1 MKKIVPL
8 ICSLTLLNACVIHV
22 GANESAH
29 ASADIQH
36 RQLQLNA
43 NNLQQLIANTEAGDL
58 QIIGEKGREQIEVE
72 ARVNFDKPEQ
82 LELTL
87 EAKGNAAVLIARNK
101 ENVSFGYVDNASVD
115 LVVRVPERF
124 ALKLEDGS
132 GDTQI
137 EGLTGDL
144 LIQDGSGNLQVSG
157 GRQVSIEDGSG
168 NLSLTQTTGNV
179 SIDDGSGDIRVS
191 QIAGTLT
198 LTDGSGDVEI
208 NQVQGTV
215 TIEDGSGD
223 IRVAQAGG
231 LTIDDA
237 GSGDLSYQQISGRI
251 SVPEEH
257 MRE

>member
-22 GANESAH
+22 GANEPAN
-29 ASADIQH
+29 IQN

-43 NNLQQLIANTEAGDL
+43 NNLQQLVAETEAGDL
-58 QIIGEKGREQIEVE
+58 HIIGEKGREQIEVE
-72 ARVNFDKPEQ
+72 ARINFDNIDQ

-87 EAKGNAAVLIARNK
+87 EAKGNAAVLVARNK
-101 ENVSFGYVDNASVD
+101 EQVSFGYVDNASID

-132 GDTQI
+132 GDTRV

-144 LIQDGSGNLQVSG
+144 LIADGSGNLQVSG
-157 GRQVSIEDGSG
+157 GRQVTIEDGSG
-168 NLSLTQTTGNV
+168 NLSLAQTTSNV
-179 SIDDGSGDIRVS
+179 SIDDGSGDIRIS
-191 QIAGTLT
+191 QIGGTLT

-231 LTIDDA
+231 LTVDDD
-237 GSGDLSYQQISGRI
+237 GSGELSYQQISGRI
-251 SVPEEH
+251 TVPDDH

>member
-22 GANESAH
+22 GANEPAH
-29 ASADIQH
+29 IQN

-43 NNLQQLIANTEAGDL
+43 NNLQQLVAETEAGDL
-58 QIIGEKGREQIEVE
+58 HIIGEKGREQIEVE
-72 ARVNFDKPEQ
+72 ARINFDNIDQ

-87 EAKGNAAVLIARNK
+87 EAKGNAAVLVARNK
-101 ENVSFGYVDNASVD
+101 EQVSFGYVDNASVD

-132 GDTQI
+132 GDTRV

-144 LIQDGSGNLQVSG
+144 LIADGSGNLQVSG
-157 GRQVSIEDGSG
+157 GRQVTIEDGSG
-168 NLSLTQTTGNV
+168 NLSLAQTSGNV
-179 SIDDGSGDIRVS
+179 SIDDGSGDISAS
-191 QIAGTLT
+191 QIGGTLT

-208 NQVQGTV
+208 NQVKGTV

-231 LTIDDA
+231 LTVDDD
-237 GSGDLSYQQISGRI
+237 GSGELSYQQISGRI
-251 SVPEEH
+251 TVPDDH

>member
-22 GANESAH
+22 GANEPAH
-29 ASADIQH
+29 IQN

-43 NNLQQLIANTEAGDL
+43 NNLQQLVAETEAGDL
-58 QIIGEKGREQIEVE
+58 HIIGEKGREQIEVE
-72 ARVNFDKPEQ
+72 ARVNFDNIDQ

-101 ENVSFGYVDNASVD
+101 EQVSFGYVDNASVD

-132 GDTQI
+132 GDTRV

-144 LIQDGSGNLQVSG
+144 LIADGSGNLQVSG
-157 GRQVSIEDGSG
+157 GRQVTIEDGSG
-168 NLSLTQTTGNV
+168 NLSLAQTSGNV
-179 SIDDGSGDIRVS
+179 SIDDGSGDISAS
-191 QIAGTLT
+191 QIGGTLT

-208 NQVQGTV
+208 SQVQGTV

-231 LTIDDA
+231 LTVDDD
-237 GSGDLSYQQISGRI
+237 GSGELSYQQISGRI
-251 SVPEEH
+251 TVPDDH

>member
-22 GANESAH
+22 GANEPAN
-29 ASADIQH
+29 IQN

-43 NNLQQLIANTEAGDL
+43 NNLQQLVAETEAGDL
-58 QIIGEKGREQIEVE
+58 HIIGEKGREQIEVE
-72 ARVNFDKPEQ
+72 ARVNFDNIDQ

-87 EAKGNAAVLIARNK
+87 EAKGNAAVLVARNK
-101 ENVSFGYVDNASVD
+101 EQVSFGYVDNASVD

-132 GDTQI
+132 GDTRV

-144 LIQDGSGNLQVSG
+144 LIADGSGNLQVSG
-157 GRQVSIEDGSG
+157 GRQVTIEDGSG
-168 NLSLTQTTGNV
+168 NLSLAQTSGNV
-179 SIDDGSGDIRVS
+179 SIDDGSGDISAS
-191 QIAGTLT
+191 QIGGTLT

-215 TIEDGSGD
+215 TIDDGSGD

-231 LTIDDA
+231 LTVDDD
-237 GSGDLSYQQISGRI
+237 GSGELSYQQISGRI
-251 SVPEEH
+251 TVPDDQ

>member
-22 GANESAH
+22 GANEPAH
-29 ASADIQH
+29 IQN

-43 NNLQQLIANTEAGDL
+43 NNLQQLVAETEAGDL
-58 QIIGEKGREQIEVE
+58 HIIGEKGREQIEVE
-72 ARVNFDKPEQ
+72 ARINFDNIDQ

-87 EAKGNAAVLIARNK
+87 EAKGNAAVLVARNK
-101 ENVSFGYVDNASVD
+101 EQVSFGYVDNASVD

-132 GDTQI
+132 GDTRV

-144 LIQDGSGNLQVSG
+144 LIADGSGNLQVSG
-157 GRQVSIEDGSG
+157 GRQVTIEDGSG
-168 NLSLTQTTGNV
+168 NLSLAQTSGNV
-179 SIDDGSGDIRVS
+179 SIDDGSGDISAS
-191 QIAGTLT
+191 QIGGTLT

-231 LTIDDA
+231 LTVDDD
-237 GSGDLSYQQISGRI
+237 GSGELSYQQISGRI
-251 SVPEEH
+251 TVPDDH

>member
-22 GANESAH
+22 GANEPAN
-29 ASADIQH
+29 IQN

-43 NNLQQLIANTEAGDL
+43 NNLQQLVAETEAGDL
-58 QIIGEKGREQIEVE
+58 HIIGEKGREQIEVE
-72 ARVNFDKPEQ
+72 ARINFDNIDQ

-87 EAKGNAAVLIARNK
+87 EAKGNAAVLVARNK
-101 ENVSFGYVDNASVD
+101 EQVSFGYVDNASVD

-132 GDTQI
+132 GDTRV

-144 LIQDGSGNLQVSG
+144 LIADGSGNLQVSG
-157 GRQVSIEDGSG
+157 GRQVTIEDGSG
-168 NLSLTQTTGNV
+168 NLSLAQTTGNV
-179 SIDDGSGDIRVS
+179 SIDDGSGDIRAS
-191 QIAGTLT
+191 QIGGTLT

-208 NQVQGTV
+208 SQVQGTV

-231 LTIDDA
+231 LTVDDD
-237 GSGDLSYQQISGRI
+237 GSGELSYQQISGRI
-251 SVPEEH
+251 TVPDDH

>member
-1 MKKIVPL
+1 MKKIVSL

-22 GANESAH
+22 GANEPAN
-29 ASADIQH
+29 IQN

-43 NNLQQLIANTEAGDL
+43 NNLQQLVAETEAGDL
-58 QIIGEKGREQIEVE
+58 HIIGEKGREQIEVE
-72 ARVNFDKPEQ
+72 ARVNFDNIDQ

-87 EAKGNAAVLIARNK
+87 EAKGNAAVLVARNK
-101 ENVSFGYVDNASVD
+101 EQVSFGYVDNASVD

-132 GDTQI
+132 GDTRV

-144 LIQDGSGNLQVSG
+144 LIADGSGNLQVSG
-157 GRQVSIEDGSG
+157 GRQVTIEDGSG
-168 NLSLTQTTGNV
+168 NLSLAQTSGNV
-179 SIDDGSGDIRVS
+179 SIDDGSGDISAS
-191 QIAGTLT
+191 QIGGTLT

-215 TIEDGSGD
+215 TIDDGSGD

-231 LTIDDA
+231 LTVDDD
-237 GSGDLSYQQISGRI
+237 GSGELSYQQISGRI
-251 SVPEEH
+251 TVPDDQ

>member
-22 GANESAH
+22 GANEPAN
-29 ASADIQH
+29 IQN

-43 NNLQQLIANTEAGDL
+43 NNLQQLVAETEAGDL
-58 QIIGEKGREQIEVE
+58 HIIGEKGREQIEVE
-72 ARVNFDKPEQ
+72 ARINFDNIDQ

-87 EAKGNAAVLIARNK
+87 ETKGKAAILIARNK
-101 ENVSFGYVDNASVD
+101 EQVSFGYVDNASVD

-132 GDTQI
+132 GDTRI

-157 GRQVSIEDGSG
+157 GHQVNIEDGSG
-168 NLSLTQTTGNV
+168 NLSLTQTTGSV
-179 SIDDGSGDIRVS
+179 RIDDGSGDISAS
-191 QIAGTLT
+191 QIGGALT

-231 LTIDDA
+231 LTVDDD
-237 GSGDLSYQQISGRI
+237 GSGELSYQQISGRV
-251 SVPEEH
+251 SVPDEH

>member
-22 GANESAH
+22 GANEPAN
-29 ASADIQH
+29 IQN

-43 NNLQQLIANTEAGDL
+43 NNLQQLVAETEAGDL
-58 QIIGEKGREQIEVE
+58 HIIGEKGREQIEVE
-72 ARVNFDKPEQ
+72 ARINFDNIDQ

-87 EAKGNAAVLIARNK
+87 EAKGNAAVLVARNK
-101 ENVSFGYVDNASVD
+101 EQVSFGYVDNASID

-132 GDTQI
+132 GDTRV

-144 LIQDGSGNLQVSG
+144 LIADGSGNLQVSG
-157 GRQVSIEDGSG
+157 GRQVTIEDGSG
-168 NLSLTQTTGNV
+168 NLSLAQTTGNV
-179 SIDDGSGDIRVS
+179 SIDDGSGDIRAS
-191 QIAGTLT
+191 QIGGTLT

-208 NQVQGTV
+208 SQVQGTV

-231 LTIDDA
+231 LTVDDD
-237 GSGDLSYQQISGRI
+237 GSGELSYQQIFRPDHSAG
-251 SVPEEH
+251 
-257 MRE
+257 

>member
-22 GANESAH
+22 GANEPAN
-29 ASADIQH
+29 IQN

-43 NNLQQLIANTEAGDL
+43 NNLQQLVAETEAGDL
-58 QIIGEKGREQIEVE
+58 HIIGEKGREQIEVE
-72 ARVNFDKPEQ
+72 ARINFDNIDQ

-87 EAKGNAAVLIARNK
+87 EAKGNAAVLVARNK
-101 ENVSFGYVDNASVD
+101 EQVSFGYVDNASID

-132 GDTQI
+132 GDTRV

-144 LIQDGSGNLQVSG
+144 LIADGSGNLQVSG
-157 GRQVSIEDGSG
+157 GRQVTIEDGSG
-168 NLSLTQTTGNV
+168 NLSLAQTTGNV
-179 SIDDGSGDIRVS
+179 SIDDGSGDIRAS
-191 QIAGTLT
+191 QIGGTLT

-208 NQVQGTV
+208 SQVQGIV

-231 LTIDDA
+231 LTVDDD
-237 GSGDLSYQQISGRI
+237 GSGELSYQQISGRI
-251 SVPEEH
+251 TVPDDH

>member
-22 GANESAH
+22 GANEPAN
-29 ASADIQH
+29 IQN

-43 NNLQQLIANTEAGDL
+43 NNLQQLVAETEAGDL
-58 QIIGEKGREQIEVE
+58 HIIGEKGRELIEVE
-72 ARVNFDKPEQ
+72 ARINFDNIDQ

-87 EAKGNAAVLIARNK
+87 EAKGNAAVLVARNK
-101 ENVSFGYVDNASVD
+101 EQVSFGYVDNASID

-132 GDTQI
+132 GDTRV

-144 LIQDGSGNLQVSG
+144 LIADGSGNLQVSG
-157 GRQVSIEDGSG
+157 GRQVTIEDGSG
-168 NLSLTQTTGNV
+168 NLSLAQTTGNV
-179 SIDDGSGDIRVS
+179 SIDDGSGDIRAS
-191 QIAGTLT
+191 QIGGTLT

-208 NQVQGTV
+208 SQVQGIV

-231 LTIDDA
+231 LTVDDD
-237 GSGDLSYQQISGRI
+237 GSGELSYQQISGRI
-251 SVPEEH
+251 TVPDDH

>member
-22 GANESAH
+22 GANEPAN
-29 ASADIQH
+29 IQN

-43 NNLQQLIANTEAGDL
+43 NNLQQLVAETEAGDL
-58 QIIGEKGREQIEVE
+58 HIIGEKGREQIEVE
-72 ARVNFDKPEQ
+72 ARINFDNIDQ

-87 EAKGNAAVLIARNK
+87 EAKGNAAVLVARNK
-101 ENVSFGYVDNASVD
+101 EQVSFGYVDNASID

-132 GDTQI
+132 GDTRV

-144 LIQDGSGNLQVSG
+144 LIADGSGNLQVSG
-157 GRQVSIEDGSG
+157 GRQVTIEDGSG
-168 NLSLTQTTGNV
+168 NLSLAQTTGNV
-179 SIDDGSGDIRVS
+179 SIDDGSGDIRAS
-191 QIAGTLT
+191 QIGGTLT

-231 LTIDDA
+231 LTVDDD
-237 GSGDLSYQQISGRI
+237 GSGELSYQQISGRI
-251 SVPEEH
+251 TVPDDH